1 MAPETKIKICE
12 KLEKSSAEAEM
23 KAYLLGKLD
32 ALNEA
37 QAGELLGILTE
48 EENLTEEALARKK
61 SEVFKRLMGDMKAFA
76 RKSLSADQK
85 NIEEG
90 ESVKDKA
97 LLEQM
102 ENKLNAL

>member
-1 MAPETKIKICE
+1 MAPETKIKIRE
-12 KLEKSSAEAEM
+12 KLKKSSAEAEM

-37 QAGELLGILTE
+37 QAAELLGILTE

-61 SEVFKRLMGDMKAFA
+61 SEVFKKLMVDMKGFA
-76 RKSLSADQK
+76 KKSLSSVQK
-85 NIEEG
+85 NIEED

-102 ENKLNAL
+102 ENNLNAL

>member
-37 QAGELLGILTE
+37 QAAELLGILTE

-61 SEVFKRLMGDMKAFA
+61 SEVQIFR
-76 RKSLSADQK
+76 LSAADWWRFGL
-85 NIEEG
+85 IG
-90 ESVKDKA
+90 S
-97 LLEQM
+97 
-102 ENKLNAL
+102 